1 MTRLAQTSAPLHPL
15 LAERWSPRALD
26 ADLVLSD
33 HQLVTLLEAARWSPS
48 AGNSQPWRFGVA
60 RRGEPAYDA
69 LFAALAPGNQLW
81 AGTAAALVLM
91 VADLADDAGQERPWA
106 LYDTGQ
112 AAAHLSIQA
121 QALGLAVH
129 QLGGFDV
136 ARAADVF
143 DLAPSERPV
152 TVLVI
157 GRHDPE
163 RELPEPFATRE
174 SAPRERLPLAELR
187 LTPTV
192 AVEQA
197 A

>member
-1 MTRLAQTSAPLHPL
+1 MARLAQTSAPLHPL

-26 ADLVLSD
+26 ADLVLGD

-81 AGTAAALVLM
+81 AGTAAAFVLM
-91 VADLADDAGQERPWA
+91 VADLADDAGQARPWA

-129 QLGGFDV
+129 QLGGFDPT
-136 ARAADVF
+136 RAADVF
-143 DLAPSERPV
+143 DLTPSERPV

-163 RELPEPFATRE
+163 LELPEPFATRE
-174 SAPRERLPLAELR
+174 SAPRERLPLAELL
-187 LTPTV
+187 LTPTA